1 MEIIIAGAA
10 ALAVLM
16 IWCLWTV
23 ARLDRLATR
32 VGSAR
37 ASLDA
42 QLVRRA
48 AAAQAIAATG
58 ALEPPLETRLRAA
71 VRAAIGADEAGRE
84 AAEND
89 LGSVLRAVPATVDP
103 ALLGDL
109 ADASARVALARRFY
123 NDAVRD
129 TRALRS
135 ARVSRL
141 IGLVSSR
148 PEPAFFEIADGT
160 GPAPDPRRPV
170 GGTSRAA

>member
-1 MEIIIAGAA
+1 MEIIVTGAT

-16 IWCLWTV
+16 IWCLWTI

-58 ALEPPLETRLRAA
+58 DLEPELARRLRSA
-71 VRAAIGADEAGRE
+71 VRAAIEADDPGRE
-84 AAEND
+84 VAESD
-89 LGSVLRAVPATVDP
+89 LGTVLRAIPATADP

-109 ADASARVALARRFY
+109 ADASTRVALARRFY

-135 ARVSRL
+135 ARVGRL
-141 IGLVSSR
+141 IGLVSHR
-148 PEPAFFEIADGT
+148 PEPAFFEIAEGA
-160 GPAPDPRRPV
+160 GPEPV
-170 GGTSRAA
+170 AAIGARQG